1 MGSYKSVAKTVL
13 PTIVLAINTT
23 SKFVNI
29 KESDN
34 KKLFIFDNQNYNLAY
49 DFE

>member
-1 MGSYKSVAKTVL
+1 M
-13 PTIVLAINTT
+13 PTLILATNAT
-23 SKFVNI
+23 SNINI
-29 KESDN
+29 KEVDN